1 MNVLIS
7 GVNGLIGSALVEQFD
22 GKHRIDLLTTA
33 PEQARRRFGE
43 HRHCWTWDDLSRDG
57 AALLGRYDVILNMAG
72 APIMQRWTDAARHE
86 IRESRA
92 GRTGLIAGCIRD
104 AGLSGIRVINAS
116 STYIYGYHPDV
127 REQNA
132 HVLDERS
139 EVDAYACGNFIVGIC
154 KAWEQALDVL
164 DGSRVVKLRIGVVL
178 SGRGGVLPPMIR
190 YARMGL
196 GGRVGSGLQP
206 CPWISLADAV
216 RAIDFII
223 DHPELHGPINLVA
236 PENLTQQQVGRAVGD
251 LLNKRILLP
260 MPAWLIRVLYG
271 DMGIQ
276 STLNGPQVHP
286 GVLLDA
292 GFRFEDPELTHALR
306 RIREHGL

>member
-1 MNVLIS
+1 MNLLIS
-7 GVNGLIGSALVEQFD
+7 GVNGLIGSALVEQL
-22 GKHRIDLLTTA
+22 GAKHRIDLLTTA
-33 PEQARRRFGE
+33 PEQARRRFGGT
-43 HRHCWTWDDLSRDG
+43 RHCWTWDDLSRDG
-57 AALLGRYDVILNMAG
+57 ATLLGAYDVILNMAG
-72 APIMQRWTDAARHE
+72 APIMQRWTEAAKRE
-86 IRESRA
+86 IQESRA
-92 GRTGLIAGCIRD
+92 GKTGLIAERIRD
-104 AGLSGIRVINAS
+104 AGLNGIRVINAS

-139 EVDAYACGNFIVGIC
+139 AVDAYACGNFLVSVC

-164 DGSRVVKLRIGVVL
+164 DASRVVKLRIGVVL

-223 DHPELHGPINLVA
+223 DHPDLSGAINLVA
-236 PENLTQQQVGRAVGD
+236 PENLTQQAVGRAVGD
-251 LLNKRILLP
+251 LLNKRVLLG
-260 MPAWLIRVLYG
+260 MPAWLIRALYG
-271 DMGIQ
+271 DMGVQ

-286 GVLLDA
+286 RVLLDA
-292 GFRFEDPELTHALR
+292 GFRFEDAELKHALW